1 MIKAAKGDIPVDI
14 LEEIITLGEG
24 YKTEF
29 KVTLPSPQAVAKS
42 LCAFSNAKGGNLFV
56 GIDDSGIP
64 LGIANKTNELAIIEK
79 AIPLLLPKPDIKIQ
93 TFPFKEK
100 DILFIE
106 VKEGS
111 KKPYYVREEKNTSAY
126 IRAADVNLPASKKV
140 LRDFINGSA
149 VSKRLN
155 WAPKKKE
162 QIIYGLFDQNKRL
175 SVSQIREMLNYSER
189 RINKL
194 LVGLVKQGHVIPSYN
209 ERNVYYRTEDR

>member
-24 YKTEF
+24 YKIEF

-64 LGIANKTNELAIIEK
+64 IGIANKSNELAIIEK

-111 KKPYYVREEKNTSAY
+111 
-126 IRAADVNLPASKKV
+126 
-140 LRDFINGSA
+140 
-149 VSKRLN
+149 
-155 WAPKKKE
+155 
-162 QIIYGLFDQNKRL
+162 
-175 SVSQIREMLNYSER
+175 
-189 RINKL
+189 
-194 LVGLVKQGHVIPSYN
+194 
-209 ERNVYYRTEDR
+209 